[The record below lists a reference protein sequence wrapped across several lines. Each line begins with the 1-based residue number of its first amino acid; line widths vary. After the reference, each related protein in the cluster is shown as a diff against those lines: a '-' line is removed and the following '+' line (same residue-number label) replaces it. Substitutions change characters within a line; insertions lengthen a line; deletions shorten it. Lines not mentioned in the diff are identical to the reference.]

1 MKKFKVHIVET
12 LSRDIC
18 VEAKDYDEAR
28 RTAGELC
35 NSHIV
40 VLNDADLC
48 DTKLCNR
55 SIDAFDIIDNVEFD
69 KVYTRKDIKKT
80 IIE

>member
-28 RTAGELC
+28 RIAGELC
-35 NSHIV
+35 DSHII
-40 VLNDADLC
+40 VLKDANLC

-55 SIDAFDIIDNVEFD
+55 SIDAFDIIDDVKFD
-69 KVYTRKDIKKT
+69 KVYTKEDIKKKQ
-80 IIE
+80 